1 LLLFTKRSSFFKKRT
16 KKLPSDKKD
25 FMKTF
30 LDRCPLIAILR
41 GVRPDEVI
49 PICAA
54 LEAAGIA
61 IVEVPLNSPQPIE
74 SIRLLAANFG
84 ERLLIG
90 AGTVMTPAQVEEVAA
105 VGGRL
110 IVTPHADPDLVR
122 TAKALHMM
130 AAPGFFTPAEAFSLL
145 DAGADAIKL
154 FPAEGSNPAALR
166 AMRAILPPGTLV
178 IPVGGIAPDNIRLWH
193 EAGAAGYGIGSSIYK
208 PGDTAE
214 IVGRKAAA
222 LVAACQAATAT

>member
-1 LLLFTKRSSFFKKRT
+1 MKRW
-16 KKLPSDKKD
+16 
-25 FMKTF
+25 
-30 LDRCPLIAILR
+30 LDRSPLIAILR

-54 LEAAGIA
+54 LEAAGVA
-61 IVEVPLNSPQPIE
+61 IVEVPLNSPHPLD
-74 SIRLLAANFG
+74 SIRLLAEKFG
-84 ERLLIG
+84 DRMLVG
-90 AGTVMTPAQVEEVAA
+90 AGTVMTVAQVEEIAG

-122 TAKALHMM
+122 AAKRLGMV
-130 AAPGFFTPAEAFSLL
+130 AAPGFFTPAEAFGLL
-145 DAGADAIKL
+145 AAGADAIKL

-166 AMRAILPPGTLV
+166 GMRAIFPAGTMV
-178 IPVGGIAPDNIRLWH
+178 IPVGGIAADTIGIWH

-214 IVGRKAAA
+214 VVGRKAAA
-222 LVAACQAATAT
+222 LVAACRAVTEN

>member
-1 LLLFTKRSSFFKKRT
+1 
-16 KKLPSDKKD
+16 
-25 FMKTF
+25 MKSF

-41 GVRPDEVI
+41 GVKPDDVVAI
-49 PICAA
+49 GAA

-61 IVEVPLNSPQPIE
+61 IVEVPLNSPQPLE
-74 SIRLLAANFG
+74 SIRLLAETFG

-90 AGTVMTPAQVEEVAA
+90 AGTVMTPAQVEEIAA

-110 IVTPHADPDLVR
+110 IVTPHADPELVR
-122 TAKALHMM
+122 AAKGLGM
-130 AAPGFFTPAEAFSLL
+130 ATAPGFFTPAEAFSLL
-145 DAGADAIKL
+145 RAGADAIKL

-166 AMRAILPPGTLV
+166 GMRAILPPGTLV
-178 IPVGGIAPDNIRLWH
+178 LPVGGIAPDNIRAWH

-214 IVGRKAAA
+214 VVGRKAAA
-222 LVAACQAATAT
+222 LVAACRAAIGG

>member
-1 LLLFTKRSSFFKKRT
+1 
-16 KKLPSDKKD
+16 
-25 FMKTF
+25 MKHW

-41 GVRPDEVI
+41 GVRAGEVI
-49 PICAA
+49 PVCAA
-54 LEAAGIA
+54 LEAAGVA
-61 IVEVPLNSPQPIE
+61 IVEVPLNSPNPME
-74 SIRLLAANFG
+74 SIRLLAENFG
-84 ERLLIG
+84 DRLLIG
-90 AGTVMTPAQVEEVAA
+90 AGTVMTPAQVEEIAG

-110 IVTPHADPDLVR
+110 IVTPHADPELVR
-122 TAKALHMM
+122 AAKRLGMM
-130 AAPGFFTPAEAFSLL
+130 AAPGFFTPAEAFRLL

-166 AMRAILPPGTLV
+166 GMRAILPPGTLV
-178 IPVGGIAPDNIRLWH
+178 IPVGGIAPDNIRVWH

-222 LVAACQAATAT
+222 LVAACRVVTER

>member
-1 LLLFTKRSSFFKKRT
+1 
-16 KKLPSDKKD
+16 
-25 FMKTF
+25 MKTW
-30 LDRCPLIAILR
+30 LDRSPLIAILR

-54 LEAAGIA
+54 LEAAGVV
-61 IVEVPLNSPQPIE
+61 IVEVPLNSPNPMQ
-74 SIRLLAANFG
+74 SISLLAENFG
-84 ERLLIG
+84 DRLLIG
-90 AGTVMTPAQVEEVAA
+90 AGTVMTPAQVEEIAG

-110 IVTPHADPDLVR
+110 IVTPHADPELVR
-122 TAKALHMM
+122 AAKRLGMV
-130 AAPGFFTPAEAFSLL
+130 AAPGFFTPAEAFRLL

-166 AMRAILPPGTLV
+166 GMRAILPPGTLV
-178 IPVGGIAPDNIRLWH
+178 IPVGGIAADNIRVWH

-208 PGDTAE
+208 PGDTPE

-222 LVAACQAATAT
+222 LVAACHEVIPR

>member
-1 LLLFTKRSSFFKKRT
+1 
-16 KKLPSDKKD
+16 
-25 FMKTF
+25 MKPF

-61 IVEVPLNSPQPIE
+61 IVEVPLNSPQPFD
-74 SIRLLAANFG
+74 SIRLLAENFG
-84 ERLLIG
+84 DRLLIG
-90 AGTVMTPAQVEEVAA
+90 AGTVMTPAQVEEVAG

-110 IVTPHADPDLVR
+110 IVTPHADPEIVLA
-122 TAKALHMM
+122 AKRLRM
-130 AAPGFFTPAEAFSLL
+130 ATAPGFFTPAEAFSLL
-145 DAGADAIKL
+145 NAGADAIKL

-166 AMRAILPPGTLV
+166 GMRAILPPGTLV
-178 IPVGGIAPDNIRLWH
+178 IPVGGIATDNIRVWH

-214 IVGRKAAA
+214 VVGRKAAA
-222 LVAACQAATAT
+222 LVDAVRAATAR

>member
-1 LLLFTKRSSFFKKRT
+1 
-16 KKLPSDKKD
+16 
-25 FMKTF
+25 MKQW
-30 LDRCPLIAILR
+30 LDRSPLIAILR

-54 LEAAGIA
+54 LEAAGVA
-61 IVEVPLNSPQPIE
+61 IVEVPLNSPNPME
-74 SIRLLAANFG
+74 SIRLLAQNFG

-90 AGTVMTPAQVEEVAA
+90 AGTVMTPAQVEEIAG

-110 IVTPHADPDLVR
+110 IVTPHADPEIVR
-122 TAKALHMM
+122 TAKRLNMF

-145 DAGADAIKL
+145 AAGADCIKL

-166 AMRAILPPGTLV
+166 GMRAIFPPGTLV
-178 IPVGGIAPDNIRLWH
+178 IPVGGIAPDNIRVWH

-214 IVGRKAAA
+214 IVGSKAAA
-222 LVAACQAATAT
+222 LAAACRAVAA

>member
-1 LLLFTKRSSFFKKRT
+1 LQKRT
-16 KKLPSDKKD
+16 SSYEKKQKFLLYKD
-25 FMKTF
+25 IIMKTF

-41 GVRPDEVI
+41 GVRPDEVV

-54 LEAAGIA
+54 LEEAGVA
-61 IVEVPLNSPQPIE
+61 IVEVPLNSPSPIQ
-74 SIRLLAANFG
+74 SISLLAENFG
-84 ERLLIG
+84 DRLLIG
-90 AGTVMTPAQVEEVAA
+90 AGTVMTPAQVEEIAG

-110 IVTPHADPDLVR
+110 IVTPHADPEIVR
-122 TAKALHMM
+122 TAKRLRMM

-145 DAGADAIKL
+145 AAGADAIKL

-166 AMRAILPPGTLV
+166 GMRAIFPPGTLV
-178 IPVGGIAPDNIRLWH
+178 IPVGGIAPDNIGMWH
-193 EAGAAGYGIGSSIYK
+193 AAGAAGYGIGSSIYK

-222 LVAACQAATAT
+222 LVAACRVATKG

>member
-1 LLLFTKRSSFFKKRT
+1 
-16 KKLPSDKKD
+16 
-25 FMKTF
+25 MKQF

-54 LEAAGIA
+54 LEAAGLA
-61 IVEVPLNSPQPIE
+61 IVEVPLNSPQPLE
-74 SIRLLAANFG
+74 SIRLLAESFG
-84 ERLLIG
+84 DRLLVG
-90 AGTVMTPAQVEEVAA
+90 AGTVMTPAQVEEIAG

-110 IVTPHADPDLVR
+110 IVTPHADPEIVR
-122 TAKALHMM
+122 AAKRLGMA

-145 DAGADAIKL
+145 NAGADAIKL

-166 AMRAILPPGTLV
+166 GMRAIFPSGTLV
-178 IPVGGIAPDNIRLWH
+178 IPVGGIAPDNIGIWH

-214 IVGRKAAA
+214 VVGRKAAA
-222 LVAACQAATAT
+222 LVAACRAAMKG

>member
-1 LLLFTKRSSFFKKRT
+1 
-16 KKLPSDKKD
+16 
-25 FMKTF
+25 MKQW
-30 LDRCPLIAILR
+30 LDRSPLIAILR

-54 LEAAGIA
+54 LEAEGVA
-61 IVEVPLNSPQPIE
+61 IVEVPLNSPNPME
-74 SIRLLAANFG
+74 SIRLLAEDFG
-84 ERLLIG
+84 DRLLIG
-90 AGTVMTPAQVEEVAA
+90 AGTVMTPAQVEEIAS

-110 IVTPHADPDLVR
+110 IVTPHADPEIVR
-122 TAKALHMM
+122 TAKRLQMF

-145 DAGADAIKL
+145 RAGADGSKR

-166 AMRAILPPGTLV
+166 GLREIFQSGTLV
-178 IPVGGIAPDNIRLWH
+178 IPVGGIAPENIRVWH

-222 LVAACQAATAT
+222 LVAACRAVA

>member
-1 LLLFTKRSSFFKKRT
+1 
-16 KKLPSDKKD
+16 
-25 FMKTF
+25 MKTF

-41 GVRPDEVI
+41 GVRPDEVV

-54 LEAAGIA
+54 LEEAGVA
-61 IVEVPLNSPQPIE
+61 IVEVPLNSPSPIQ
-74 SIRLLAANFG
+74 SISLLAENFG
-84 ERLLIG
+84 DRLLIG
-90 AGTVMTPAQVEEVAA
+90 AGTVMTPAQVEEIAG

-110 IVTPHADPDLVR
+110 IVTPHADPGIVR
-122 TAKALHMM
+122 TAKRLRMM

-145 DAGADAIKL
+145 AAGADAIKL

-166 AMRAILPPGTLV
+166 GMRAIFPPGTLV
-178 IPVGGIAPDNIRLWH
+178 IPVGGIAPDNIGMWH
-193 EAGAAGYGIGSSIYK
+193 AAGAAGYGIGSSIYK

-222 LVAACQAATAT
+222 LVAACRVATKG

>member
-1 LLLFTKRSSFFKKRT
+1 MKNWLERS
-16 KKLPSDKKD
+16 
-25 FMKTF
+25 
-30 LDRCPLIAILR
+30 PLIAILR

-54 LEAAGIA
+54 LEAAGVA
-61 IVEVPLNSPQPIE
+61 VVEVPLNSPNPME
-74 SIRLLAANFG
+74 SIHLLAENFG

-90 AGTVMTPAQVEEVAA
+90 AGTVMTPAQVEEIAG

-110 IVTPHADPDLVR
+110 IVTPHADPELVR
-122 TAKALHMM
+122 AAKRLKMF

-145 DAGADAIKL
+145 RAGADAIKL

-166 AMRAILPPGTLV
+166 GMRAILPPGTLV
-178 IPVGGIAPDNIRLWH
+178 IPVGGIAPDNIGIWH

-214 IVGRKAAA
+214 IVGRKAVA
-222 LVAACQAATAT
+222 LVAACRAAAQR

>member
-1 LLLFTKRSSFFKKRT
+1 
-16 KKLPSDKKD
+16 
-25 FMKTF
+25 MKTF

-41 GVRPDEVI
+41 GVRPDEVV

-54 LEAAGIA
+54 LEEAGVA
-61 IVEVPLNSPQPIE
+61 IVEVPLNSPSPIQ
-74 SIRLLAANFG
+74 SISLLAENFG
-84 ERLLIG
+84 DRLLIG
-90 AGTVMTPAQVEEVAA
+90 AGTVMTPAQVEEIAG

-110 IVTPHADPDLVR
+110 IVTPHADPEIVR
-122 TAKALHMM
+122 TAKRLRMM

-145 DAGADAIKL
+145 AAGADAIKL

-166 AMRAILPPGTLV
+166 GMRAIFPPGTLV
-178 IPVGGIAPDNIRLWH
+178 IPVGGIAPDNIGMWH
-193 EAGAAGYGIGSSIYK
+193 AAGAAGYGIGSSIYK

-222 LVAACQAATAT
+222 LVAACRVATKG

>member
-1 LLLFTKRSSFFKKRT
+1 
-16 KKLPSDKKD
+16 
-25 FMKTF
+25 MKQW
-30 LDRCPLIAILR
+30 LDRSPLIAILR

-54 LEAAGIA
+54 LEAAGVA
-61 IVEVPLNSPQPIE
+61 IVEVPLNSPNPME
-74 SIRLLAANFG
+74 SIRLLATNFG
-84 ERLLIG
+84 DRLLIG
-90 AGTVMTPAQVEEVAA
+90 AGTVMTPAQVEEIGS

-110 IVTPHADPDLVR
+110 IVTPHADPEIVR
-122 TAKALHMM
+122 TAKRLNMF

-145 DAGADAIKL
+145 NAGADCIKL

-166 AMRAILPPGTLV
+166 GMRAILPPGTLV
-178 IPVGGIAPDNIRLWH
+178 IPVGGIAPDNIAVWH

-214 IVGRKAAA
+214 IVGHKAAA
-222 LVAACQAATAT
+222 LVAACRAVGKHHG

>member
-1 LLLFTKRSSFFKKRT
+1 
-16 KKLPSDKKD
+16 
-25 FMKTF
+25 MKQW
-30 LDRCPLIAILR
+30 LDRSPLIAILR

-54 LEAAGIA
+54 LEAVGVA
-61 IVEVPLNSPQPIE
+61 IVEVPLNSPNPME
-74 SIRLLAANFG
+74 SIRLLAENFG
-84 ERLLIG
+84 DRLLIG
-90 AGTVMTPAQVEEVAA
+90 AGTVMTPAQVEEIAG

-110 IVTPHADPDLVR
+110 IVTPHADPEIVR
-122 TAKALHMM
+122 TAKRLNMF

-145 DAGADAIKL
+145 AAGADCIKL

-166 AMRAILPPGTLV
+166 GLRAIFPPGTMV
-178 IPVGGIAPDNIRLWH
+178 VPVGGIAPDNIRVWR

-222 LVAACQAATAT
+222 LVAACRAVAA

>member
-1 LLLFTKRSSFFKKRT
+1 
-16 KKLPSDKKD
+16 
-25 FMKTF
+25 MKTW
-30 LDRCPLIAILR
+30 LDRSPLIAILR

-54 LEAAGIA
+54 LEAAGVA
-61 IVEVPLNSPQPIE
+61 IVEVPLNSPNPME
-74 SIRLLAANFG
+74 SIRLLAQNFG
-84 ERLLIG
+84 DRLLIG
-90 AGTVMTPAQVEEVAA
+90 AGTVMTPAQVEEIAG

-122 TAKALHMM
+122 AAKRLGMV
-130 AAPGFFTPAEAFSLL
+130 AAPGFFTPAEAFRLL

-154 FPAEGSNPAALR
+154 FPAEGSNPPALR
-166 AMRAILPPGTLV
+166 GMRAILPPGTLV

-208 PGDTAE
+208 PGDTVD

-222 LVAACQAATAT
+222 LVAACRVVREG

>member
-1 LLLFTKRSSFFKKRT
+1 
-16 KKLPSDKKD
+16 
-25 FMKTF
+25 MKQW
-30 LDRCPLIAILR
+30 LDRSPLIAILR

-54 LEAAGIA
+54 LEAAGVA
-61 IVEVPLNSPQPIE
+61 IVEVPLNSPNPME
-74 SIRLLAANFG
+74 SIRLLAENFG
-84 ERLLIG
+84 DRLLIG
-90 AGTVMTPAQVEEVAA
+90 AGTVMTPAQVEEIAG

-110 IVTPHADPDLVR
+110 IVTPHADPEIVR
-122 TAKALHMM
+122 TAKRLKMF

-145 DAGADAIKL
+145 NAGADCIKL

-166 AMRAILPPGTLV
+166 GMRAIFPPGTLV
-178 IPVGGIAPDNIRLWH
+178 IPVGGIAPDNIAVWH

-214 IVGRKAAA
+214 IVGRKAAT
-222 LVAACQAATAT
+222 LVAACRVVKEG